1 MEDSTNREAGERWS
15 RVRELLEAALDQDAG
30 ERAGFLQKACGS
42 DQQLRAEIEGL
53 LRGLDES
60 PSLLKS
66 PVPVT
71 QGTNQDPLLG
81 STIGAWKLLRRI
93 GDGGTASVYAAARA
107 DRQFRKVAAIKVIK
121 SGMDVEE
128 ILRRFRNERQILA
141 GLEHPNITRLLDGG
155 STETGLPYLVM
166 EYVDGLTIT
175 EYCATHRLSVTE
187 RLELFRT
194 VSSALAYAHQN
205 LIVHRDLKP
214 ANILVTPNGVPKV
227 LDFGIAK
234 LLRPEGSTDSVAF
247 TRTQMRMMTPEYA
260 SPEQVR
266 GDPITTASDTYS
278 LGVLLYELLTGVR
291 PYRLKTRSS
300 AEVEQAICEWEP
312 ERPSL
317 VAARSDRANRAE
329 DTPQKLARRLRGDL
343 DAIVLT
349 ALRKE
354 PQRRYLTVDRF
365 SEDIERHLEGL
376 PVSASKDTWTYRA
389 QKFVTRH
396 KLGVITGAAAAVVL
410 VGVTIFSTYLYRQ
423 EREEEKL
430 TFQLA
435 EFMLNDL
442 DTAMKSGATSARKTL
457 MDGVVKSLPE
467 LASSPTLRHL
477 LFTAYLKSG
486 DIQGNLFTNNLGDAA
501 AAKQSYEQALQ
512 FARSPDE
519 IALAELRLADLAVA
533 RGDLEGA
540 LASSKRAAPIL
551 DAAVE
556 KNPRNQEAYP
566 NAVYNWYLTGLTES
580 LMGKLDAAL
589 TSYEHEVGLADR
601 QFQFFPNFNNR
612 GAVGLA
618 HHHIGD
624 ALQLLGKPDEA
635 LVRLGRSLEI
645 YEELR
650 KSKPNSRNLQRL
662 EGNVY
667 LLQAE
672 AYRQLKQWPRAE
684 EMYGKARSITESLLN
699 RDPSNEKYQ
708 QDRNSILPRMSEV
721 ETILGRSMEARRLAE
736 ASLAGTRPLAEK
748 PFPSFLDL
756 YWYCYDLLSTPFP
769 DLHDKKAA
777 LHWAQE
783 ATELTASSSPIILDL
798 LARAWAENGKLDKA
812 IDTEKKALSLYP
824 KTAVPPGTERA
835 EMVARLSD
843 FESRSGNT
851 VRQ

>member
-1 MEDSTNREAGERWS
+1 MEDSTNREAAERWS
-15 RVRELLEAALDQDAG
+15 RVRELLEAALERDAS
-30 ERAGFLQKACGS
+30 ERAGFLQQACGS

-60 PSLLKS
+60 SSLLKS

-71 QGTNQDPLLG
+71 QGANQDPLLG

-278 LGVLLYELLTGVR
+278 LGVLLYELLTGSR
-291 PYRLKTRSS
+291 PYRLKTRGN
-300 AEVEQAICEWEP
+300 AEIEQAICEWEP
-312 ERPSL
+312 ERPSIA
-317 VAARSDRANRAE
+317 AARSDGA
-329 DTPQKLARRLRGDL
+329 LARRLRGDL

-396 KLGVITGAAAAVVL
+396 KLGVTTGAVAAAVL
-410 VGVTIFSTYLYRQ
+410 IGVTIFSTYLYRQ
-423 EREEEKL
+423 EKQQQKL
-430 TFQLA
+430 TFELV

-442 DTAMKSGATSARKTL
+442 DTALKSGATPARKAL
-457 MDGVVKSLPE
+457 IDGVLKKLPD
-467 LASSPTLRHL
+467 LASSPVRDPDLRHL
-477 LFTAYLKSG
+477 LVTAYLKLG

-501 AAKQSYEQALQ
+501 AAKQSYEQARH
-512 FARSPDE
+512 FAQSPDE
-519 IALAELRLADLAVA
+519 IAQVERRLVGDAAFRNGDYVA
-533 RGDLEGA
+533 A
-540 LASSKRAAPIL
+540 LASYQKVAPFL
-551 DAAVE
+551 DAAVHE
-556 KNPRNQEAYP
+556 KPKSEEAYP
-566 NAVYNWYLTGLTES
+566 EATTNWYRIGVCES
-580 LMGKLDAAL
+580 QIGRLDDAL
-589 TSYEHEVGLADR
+589 RSYENESRLADQQFQLFPNSNTGGEVGLAYQHAADALRQLGRPEEALGRLQRPLQIYQDLRRSNPNSLNLAREEGTVYFLMAETNR
-601 QFQFFPNFNNR
+601 QFKEWKQAE
-612 GAVGLA
+612 GMYQQ
-618 HHHIGD
+618 
-624 ALQLLGKPDEA
+624 ALNITNSLLTKD
-635 LVRLGRSLEI
+635 
-645 YEELR
+645 
-650 KSKPNSRNLQRL
+650 SRNELYQRDQ
-662 EGNVY
+662 N
-667 LLQAE
+667 
-672 AYRQLKQWPRAE
+672 
-684 EMYGKARSITESLLN
+684 N
-699 RDPSNEKYQ
+699 
-708 QDRNSILPRMSEV
+708 ILSRMSEV
-721 ETILGRSMEARRLAE
+721 ENILGQSQEARRHA
-736 ASLAGTRPLAEK
+736 AAALAGVRPLIQK
-748 PFPSFLDL
+748 PQPSYLDVYL
-756 YWYCYDLLSTPFP
+756 YCYDLLNTPFP
-769 DLHDKKAA
+769 DLHQKGEALTWAKKASR
-777 LHWAQE
+777 QG
-783 ATELTASSSPIILDL
+783 ASSDPGILDL
-798 LARAWAENGKLDKA
+798 LAQAWAENGNLGKA
-812 IDTEKKALSLYP
+812 IEIEKHALSLYP
-824 KTAVPPGTERA
+824 KSEPIVRGTERA
-835 EMVARLSD
+835 EMVARLAD
-843 FESRSGNT
+843 FERRRGDIG
-851 VRQ
+851 R